1 MRDRKPLSQPS
12 MAPDPGPCAAE
23 RMNAALVQLARLLGR
38 QAARDWLSTD
48 NDPAEVKDAYQPD

>member
-1 MRDRKPLSQPS
+1 
-12 MAPDPGPCAAE
+12 
-23 RMNAALVQLARLLGR
+23 MNAALVQLARLLGR